1 MKDKRI
7 FFNPLRMISP
17 KLNHEVERIEELH
30 EAPVSESVTLE
41 EGLVI
46 MLSKLIRMTGLLE
59 TGFAR
64 NCPDEFGMCDQ
75 LAADVHQQEKLL
87 TGNLICS
94 VDVAPE
100 LCRLILMFPAH
111 LERVGD
117 SLESILNCI
126 RIKCREQ
133 VPFDDRAMEE
143 IQEMFAETT
152 GILTDFR
159 DAIIAP
165 NRFLLESV
173 VSRQASL
180 DQKCQDWELAHV
192 DRLLNGTA
200 SHLSSSVY
208 LDILESTQN
217 LSRHIKEM
225 AERMLELLAR
235 HEAA

>member
-1 MKDKRI
+1 MKDKHI

-17 KLNHEVERIEELH
+17 KLDHEVARIEELH

-46 MLSKLIRMTGLLE
+46 MLSKLIKMTGLLE
-59 TGFAR
+59 TGFVR
-64 NCPDEFGMCDQ
+64 DCPDEFGTCDQ
-75 LAADVHQQEKLL
+75 LASEVHQQEKLL
-87 TGNLICS
+87 TKNLLCS
-94 VDVAPE
+94 IDVAPE
-100 LCRLILMFPAH
+100 LCRLIVMFPAH

-133 VPFDDRAMEE
+133 VPFDDKTIEE
-143 IQEMFAETT
+143 IREMFAETS

-165 NRFLLESV
+165 NKFLLESV
-173 VSRQASL
+173 ISRQASL

-200 SHLSSSVY
+200 SHLSSSIY
-208 LDILESTQN
+208 LDMLESTQN
-217 LSRHIKEM
+217 LSRHAKEM
-225 AERMLELLAR
+225 AGRMLELLAR
-235 HEAA
+235 QQAA